1 MARVQS
7 LIVFGSGPWAQRYMA
22 TIERAP
28 TLALAGV
35 VSKSLSVNKRPLI
48 DGLEPARIWPSA
60 EAAME
65 TGCPI
70 DGAVLARTP
79 DENLTDCRS
88 LIEAGIAVLTEK
100 PLGLSAVAA
109 RSVTARAEML
119 KVPLMV
125 NLIHLF
131 HPGYRELKKKLAD
144 IGELQHIESKGGNW
158 GPFRPYMSAL
168 WDYGPHDL
176 AFALDLAD
184 ALPQVVAL
192 DRLEGDASRHIVR
205 IRLAFPGGVTAE
217 LTFGNLMKT
226 KCREL
231 YCKGNNG
238 TLRLVDYP
246 EAQLW
251 LNDQRIFFDGPSP
264 LSCVLQAFGDQ
275 IRQRS
280 TRHRTAEFAC
290 HISDI
295 LEHVEESL
303 P

>member
-7 LIVFGSGPWAQRYMA
+7 LVVFGSGPWAQRHMA

-28 TLALAGV
+28 NLALAGV
-35 VSKSLSVNKRPLI
+35 VSNSLSVRKRPLI
-48 DGLEPARIWPSA
+48 DGIEPARIWPSA
-60 EAAME
+60 EAVIEA
-65 TGCPI
+65 GYPI

-79 DENLTDCRS
+79 DENLDDCRT
-88 LIEAGIAVLTEK
+88 LIEAGIAVLAEK
-100 PLGLSAVAA
+100 PLGLSAAA
-109 RSVTARAEML
+109 TRSVTARAEAL

-131 HPGYRELKKKLAD
+131 HPGYREFKKKLAE
-144 IGELQHIESKGGNW
+144 IGELRRIESTGGNW

-176 AFALDLAD
+176 AFAFDVTD

-192 DRLEGDASRHIVR
+192 DHLEGDASRHIIR
-205 IRLAFPGGVTAE
+205 MRLAFPGGVTAE

-231 YCKGNNG
+231 YCEGSDG

-275 IRQRS
+275 IRQRC

-295 LEHVEESL
+295 LEQAEESL
-303 P
+303 R